1 MSKFAKLEHTLQ
13 RELSALIATLQDP
26 RVPLVVTVEEVHLAG
41 DGRSAE
47 VLVSTLEEDAYDD
60 LLEALN
66 GASGHLQREVAAD
79 LNLRYTPKLSFH
91 RGRPKDDVPR

>member
-1 MSKFAKLEHTLQ
+1 MSKFSKLESHLQ
-13 RELSALIATLQDP
+13 RELSSLIATMRDP
-26 RVPLVVTVEEVHLAG
+26 RVRGVVTVEEVHMAG

-79 LNLRYTPKLSFH
+79 LNLRYTPKLTFQ
-91 RGRPKDDVPR
+91 RGRPQDFGV